1 MPSMRS
7 RLAAALG
14 ASAILVAACSSG
26 ATPSPSASS
35 APAPSTAAGPSAA
48 APSGAAPS
56 AAVAAKDAKTAAE
69 AGGVDAV
76 CAAGKAEGQ
85 VNIIATPPDWANYGQ
100 IITDFSAKY
109 GIKVQSDKPDGNG
122 QDEINAATQLAGTGR
137 QPDIFDIGSSLVNAH
152 TDMFTPY
159 QVATWADIPDGNKES
174 TGLWYNNYT
183 GFVSIGYDTKLGDIA
198 KVADLADAKYKGK
211 VALNGDPLKASA
223 GFNGVVMAALANGGS
238 ADDISAGVTFFKG
251 LADSGNLLPVDPTPA
266 TIASGQTPIVIDW
279 SYNNGAQ
286 TAVLAPKGITWKTV
300 IPSDA
305 APVASYYNDA
315 INKDAAHPAAARC
328 WMEYI
333 YYRRRPEC
341 LAEGLRPADPTR
353 GDAEGRNTRR
363 HGACRAQSPDDPAG
377 PADAGAERCGN
388 EVPHRQLEVHRHQ
401 VATQDSRTVMPA

>member
-1 MPSMRS
+1 MQNRQI
-7 RLAAALG
+7 RFAAMFG
-14 ASAILVAACSSG
+14 ITAILLAACSSSG
-26 ATPSPSASS
+26 ATT
-35 APAPSTAAGPSAA
+35 APATAAAPSTAASE
-48 APSGAAPS
+48 AAPS
-56 AAVAAKDAKTAAE
+56 AAAGDPKTATSA
-69 AGGVDAV
+69 ADVGGVDAV
-76 CAAGKAEGQ
+76 CAAGKTEGQ

-137 QPDIFDIGSSLVNAH
+137 QPDIFDIGSSLVAAH

-159 QVATWADIPDGNKES
+159 KVATWADIPDGNKDS
-174 TGLWYNNYT
+174 TGLWFNNYT
-183 GFVSIGYDTKLGDIA
+183 GFVSIGYDTKLGDIS
-198 KVADLADAKYKGK
+198 KVADLTDAKYKGK

-279 SYNNGAQ
+279 SYNNGVQ

-300 IPSDA
+300 VPSDA
-305 APVASYYNDA
+305 APVASFYNDA
-315 INKDAAHPAAARC
+315 INKDASHPAAARC

-333 YYRRRPEC
+333 YSDAGQNAWLKGFALPIR
-341 LAEGLRPADPTR
+341 LAAMQTAGTVDQAAAAALNPPT
-353 GDAEGRNTRR
+353 TPPVQLTQ
-363 HGACRAQSPDDPAG
+363 AQS
-377 PADAGAERCGN
+377 DA
-388 EVPHRQLEVHRHQ
+388 
-401 VATQDSRTVMPA
+401 ATAYLTANWKFIAIK

>member
-1 MPSMRS
+1 VQNKQIRF
-7 RLAAALG
+7 AAMFG
-14 ASAILVAACSSG
+14 ITAILLAACSSG
-26 ATPSPSASS
+26 GGATAAPASAVAS
-35 APAPSTAAGPSAA
+35 APASAGEASAPASAAGDPKTATSAA
-48 APSGAAPS
+48 D
-56 AAVAAKDAKTAAE
+56 V
-69 AGGVDAV
+69 GGVDAI
-76 CAAGKAEGQ
+76 CAAGKSEGQ

-137 QPDIFDIGSSLVNAH
+137 QPDIFDIGSSLVAAH
-152 TDMFTPY
+152 TDLFTPY
-159 QVATWADIPDGNKES
+159 KVATWADIPDGNKDS

-183 GFVSIGYDTKLGDIA
+183 GFISIGFDTKLGDIS
-198 KVADLADAKYKGK
+198 KVSDLADAKYKGK

-286 TAVLAPKGITWKTV
+286 TAALAPKGITWKTV
-300 IPSDA
+300 VPSDA
-305 APVASYYNDA
+305 APVASFYNDA
-315 INKDAAHPAAARC
+315 INKDTAHPAAARC

-333 YYRRRPEC
+333 YSDAGQNAWLKGFALPVR
-341 LAEGLRPADPTR
+341 LAAMQTAGTVDAAAAAALNPPT
-353 GDAEGRNTRR
+353 TPPVQLTQ
-363 HGACRAQSPDDPAG
+363 AQS
-377 PADAGAERCGN
+377 DA
-388 EVPHRQLEVHRHQ
+388 
-401 VATQDSRTVMPA
+401 ATAYLTANWKFIAIK

>member
-1 MPSMRS
+1 VQEKKIRF
-7 RLAAALG
+7 AAMFG
-14 ASAILVAACSSG
+14 ITAILLAACSSPG
-26 ATPSPSASS
+26 ATS
-35 APAPSTAAGPSAA
+35 APASAVASAPASGEASAPASAAGDPKTATSAA
-48 APSGAAPS
+48 D
-56 AAVAAKDAKTAAE
+56 V
-69 AGGVDAV
+69 GGVDAI
-76 CAAGKAEGQ
+76 CAAGKEEGQ

-137 QPDIFDIGSSLVNAH
+137 QPDIFDIGSSLVAAH

-159 QVATWADIPDGNKES
+159 KVATWADIPDGNKDS
-174 TGLWYNNYT
+174 TGLWFNNYT
-183 GFVSIGYDTKLGDIA
+183 GFVSIGYDTKLGDIS
-198 KVADLADAKYKGK
+198 KVSDLADAKYKGK

-286 TAVLAPKGITWKTV
+286 TAALAPKGITWKTV
-300 IPSDA
+300 VPSDA
-305 APVASYYNDA
+305 APVASFYNDA
-315 INKDAAHPAAARC
+315 INKDASHPAAARC

-333 YYRRRPEC
+333 YSDAGQNAWLKGFALPVR
-341 LAEGLRPADPTR
+341 LAAMQKAGTLDATALAALNPPT
-353 GDAEGRNTRR
+353 TPPVQLTQ
-363 HGACRAQSPDDPAG
+363 AQS
-377 PADAGAERCGN
+377 DA
-388 EVPHRQLEVHRHQ
+388 
-401 VATQDSRTVMPA
+401 ATAYLTANWKFIAIK